1 MDSSLEVVKQ
11 KALLAAEIAVEEDF
25 IKKFVV
31 TLKHLMI
38 HDCEGQT
45 ILYQLQVTL
54 DPYIQKVAGK
64 INASHSVPIEEK
76 DRQSELIQTLKSV
89 HELLCLKTYKKS
101 SCKLMA
107 EEYAV
112 LVARKTD
119 LWENSYA
126 AFY

>member
-1 MDSSLEVVKQ
+1 MIAKGKRFCTQLKVAMDS
-11 KALLAAEIAVEEDF
+11 
-25 IKKFVV
+25 
-31 TLKHLMI
+31 
-38 HDCEGQT
+38 
-45 ILYQLQVTL
+45 
-54 DPYIQKVAGK
+54 YIQKVAGK